1 MACTYV
7 LNTEQFG
14 EVEIWESLNSRRIT
28 LRISKIDGR
37 LRVSCPRKTQPRS
50 IVTFLTSQAEWIMR
64 NRAAIAKREVSP
76 ITIFTENTHFETRFH
91 TLNIRKS
98 TGKRVHVKVLPNKGE
113 MKGEI
118 LIDYPENEDVT
129 TEQMQALIHR
139 CIGFAL
145 KVEAAEY
152 LPPLVKATAE
162 RMGVKYT
169 SLKFKNMTSRWG
181 SCSSK
186 GELCFN
192 VHLMR
197 LPDALIKLVVTHE
210 LCHLIEMNHSKRF
223 HELVN
228 RFCDGQEAA
237 LDKELKKYS
246 TNHF

>member
-7 LNTEQFG
+7 LNTEKFG
-14 EVEIWESLNSRRIT
+14 EVEIWESLSSRRIT
-28 LRISKIDGR
+28 LRISKVDGR
-37 LRVSCPRKTQPRS
+37 LRVSCPRRTQPKT
-50 IVTFLTSQAEWIMR
+50 VVEFLNAQADWIER
-64 NRAAIAKREVSP
+64 NRASIAKKETSTV
-76 ITIFTENTHFETRFH
+76 TIFTENTHFETRFH
-91 TLNIRKS
+91 TLVIRKS
-98 TGKRVHVKVLPNKGE
+98 TGKRVHVKVTPNRDAT
-113 MKGEI
+113 KGEI

-129 TEQMQALIHR
+129 TEQMQQLIHR

-152 LPPLVKATAE
+152 LPPIVKATAE
-162 RMGVKYT
+162 RVGVKYNT
-169 SLKFKNMTSRWG
+169 LKFKNMTSRWG

-186 GELCFN
+186 GDLCFN

-197 LPDALIKLVVTHE
+197 LPDALINLVVTHE

-228 RFCDGQEAA
+228 HFCNGQEAA

-246 TNHF
+246 TSRF